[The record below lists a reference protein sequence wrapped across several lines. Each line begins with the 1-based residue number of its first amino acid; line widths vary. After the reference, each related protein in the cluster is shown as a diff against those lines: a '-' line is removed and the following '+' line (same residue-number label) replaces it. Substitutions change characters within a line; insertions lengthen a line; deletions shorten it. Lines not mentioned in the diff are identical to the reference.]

1 MNDEL
6 GDLANEIE
14 FDHDFAYDNFDQ
26 VDFAEDDQLAMF
38 PPVNAM
44 SMEENAMAEQT
55 AEMDA
60 EDDQILLME
69 TQQSSG
75 LFGEM
80 PIAEPIVAQFTD
92 QQTTLQPATVSEQN
106 SPAPTP
112 DPPRD
117 LKAMS
122 QASEELVLNAWKNR
136 DLPISLVTQAR
147 KVLKA
152 HSLKIDDP
160 DQEFDPELEEV
171 LMSTLLASASMG
183 AESNGGVK
191 SKAVS
196 TRLLNYIR
204 FCIAERLISQ
214 RAAVKVLV
222 RSPILQEGSDYSAQT
237 KRDLAALIAE
247 ILPWYDVMG
256 KSPEAIRDECIDF
269 LEAIK
274 ILLCRIKETLVLS
287 ESERKVDSFIRE
299 ALQALSYPRVIALS
313 RCAGRRVPASW
324 SETMSVISEF
334 ESLPTAGSNLKSALA
349 RFQIGLSSRFE
360 NPDYSRLLGIRSRSP
375 GRFLMD
381 SNAFPWPNLIRV
393 SKPVLGGPVAGAL
406 DALWSNGEAN
416 IADFQTLQ
424 NLEQSAELTR
434 LPSTLLEKV
443 RMCEML
449 VYTLAATANTPQG
462 QARKQKWGGILRLR
476 RMIRDSMPQAKP
488 YVRAEYPS
496 LIVACGVVGCCAI
509 VLGGSR
515 SELPQREKEQ
525 AVECILG
532 LQGFAVENLEAV
544 LRAED
549 AQDGRP
555 FGAWLLLL
563 ASRCGNMLQI
573 ANEGNRYPR
582 LNGNEHV
589 RAAKALRDWSLF
601 GGAAVTSSGL
611 GAAANFTS
619 ESASSLV
626 MESAMRVIDA
636 SDTTGSDETLVELC
650 SDLVV

>member
-14 FDHDFAYDNFDQ
+14 FDNDFAYDNFDQ

-38 PPVNAM
+38 SPVNAM
-44 SMEENAMAEQT
+44 SMGDNAMAGQT
-55 AEMDA
+55 AEMEA

-75 LFGEM
+75 IFGEM
-80 PIAEPIVAQFTD
+80 PIADSIVAQFTD
-92 QQTTLQPATVSEQN
+92 QQTTLQPAIASEQN
-106 SPAPTP
+106 SPTPTP

-136 DLPISLVTQAR
+136 ELPISLVTQAR

-152 HSLKIDDP
+152 HSLKMDDP

-183 AESNGGVK
+183 AESNGGAK

-214 RAAVKVLV
+214 RVAVKVLV
-222 RSPILQEGSDYSAQT
+222 RSPILQERSEYSAQT

-274 ILLCRIKETLVLS
+274 ILLRRIKETLVIS

-299 ALQALSYPRVIALS
+299 TLQALSYPRVIALS

-324 SETMSVISEF
+324 SEAMSAISEF
-334 ESLPTAGSNLKSALA
+334 ENLPTAGSNLKSALA
-349 RFQIGLSSRFE
+349 KFQIGLSSRFE

-375 GRFLMD
+375 GRFLVD
-381 SNAFPWPNLIRV
+381 SNVFPWPNLIRV
-393 SKPVLGGPVAGAL
+393 SKPVLGGPVAGGL
-406 DALWSNGEAN
+406 DSLWSNGEAK

-434 LPSTLLEKV
+434 LPTTLLEKV

-449 VYTLAATANTPQG
+449 VYTLAATANTPEG

-476 RMIRDSMPQAKP
+476 RMIRDSMPQAKA

-582 LNGNEHV
+582 LNGSEHV

-601 GGAAVTSSGL
+601 GGAAVTSFGL
-611 GAAANFTS
+611 GVATNFTS

-636 SDTTGSDETLVELC
+636 SDTTGSDETLIELC